1 MAADPSSLRRRT
13 QCEYSTSHGR
23 IFGVFSRE
31 RGAMLRALQDA
42 WRPNQTMK
50 SQTETAAVSVAL
62 VDDEFDHEFQAFIAS
77 IAVTEEELAAI
88 VNMPDYSIP
97 QVKEYL
103 RTGELTEDAVCSA
116 SSISRP
122 QLRRPARSREQH
134 STRQR
139 AGMPMGA
146 PLGRDAPGARAAGRV
161 LHSVPKGLVSPANAL
176 PER

>member
-1 MAADPSSLRRRT
+1 MAAEPSSLDRRT
-13 QCEYSTSHGR
+13 QCEYSTSLGR
-23 IFGVFSRE
+23 IFGVFRPSAALCLVRYKT
-31 RGAMLRALQDA
+31 RGD
-42 WRPNQTMK
+42 PNETMR
-50 SQTETAAVSVAL
+50 SLTETAPVSVAL
-62 VDDEFDHEFQAFIAS
+62 VADEFDHEFQAFIAS

-116 SSISRP
+116 SSRSRP

-161 LHSVPKGLVSPANAL
+161 LHSVPKSLVSSASAL